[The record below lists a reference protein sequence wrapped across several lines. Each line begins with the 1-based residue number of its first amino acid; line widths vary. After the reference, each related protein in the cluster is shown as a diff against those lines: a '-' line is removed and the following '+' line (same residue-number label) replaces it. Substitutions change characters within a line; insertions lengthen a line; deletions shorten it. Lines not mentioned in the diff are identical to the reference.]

1 MKNNINDLLK
11 MALNEMQCHI
21 ESETKTDNVL
31 LIFDNEIQKDRYM
44 KLLKNKNACL
54 IDRIPITLD
63 ELSYTNKL
71 VGTRFKRYVFITDD
85 DIKYL
90 ESQE

>member
-1 MKNNINDLLK
+1 MKNNINDLIK

-21 ESETKTDNVL
+21 VPEYKSDNVL
-31 LIFDNEIQKDRYM
+31 LIFDNEEQKDRYM
-44 KLLKNKNACL
+44 KIMKDNNHCL

-71 VGTRFKRYVFITDD
+71 VGIRFKRYQFITDE
-85 DIKYL
+85 DIKKL
-90 ESQE
+90 EE

>member
-44 KLLKNKNACL
+44 KLLKNKNYCL

-71 VGTRFKRYVFITDD
+71 VGTRFKRYCFITDD
-85 DIKYL
+85 DIKDL
-90 ESQE
+90 EK